1 MSAAAISTE
10 APGHDELV
18 ARARSLAPLL
28 REWAPRHEAARR
40 VSDEAIT
47 AVREAGL
54 FRIVQ
59 PAACGGWDM
68 HPRTLFECAREVA
81 RADTAT
87 GWILCLA
94 GVHPWLLGMFEPRLQ
109 DEVFAHGRDAVV
121 PVLSGGVGRNVQV
134 ALDGE
139 GLRLSGRWL
148 YASGVDVA
156 DWLCVMVAVPSEGG
170 PPEQRLAAVPRSAF
184 AVDESSWQV
193 ASMRGTGS
201 KDVSLD
207 NCHVPLYR
215 TLSWADAQRGVYPG
229 LARNHGPMYRMPLN
243 AVFALCTAAGVVGG
257 AFGLLDAVIEL
268 GRKRIA
274 NATSTAQ
281 AEDRHNQ
288 IELGQGAAQIHMA
301 HRLIVSDI
309 DEMHAQAARHEPF
322 SQEQRARYRAD
333 AALAARM
340 AVAAAGRLV
349 ATCGGAILPQ
359 GPVERFFRDIHGM
372 ASHFLLQAEV
382 GGELYG
388 KTLYGLELPAHT
400 RL

>member
-1 MSAAAISTE
+1 MSAVASTTQ
-10 APGHDELV
+10 APSLDELV
-18 ARARSLAPLL
+18 ARARALAPLL

-40 VSDEAIT
+40 VSDEAIG
-47 AVREAGL
+47 AMREAGL

-68 HPRTLFECAREVA
+68 HPRALFECAREIA
-81 RADTAT
+81 RADTAA

-94 GVHPWLLGMFEPRLQ
+94 GVHPWLLGMFEPRFQ
-109 DEVFAHGRDAVV
+109 DEVFGDGRDAVV

-134 ALDGE
+134 AVDGD

-156 DWLCVMVAVPSEGG
+156 DWLCVMVPVPVNGG

-184 AVDESSWQV
+184 TVDESSWQV

-201 KDVSLD
+201 KDVTLSD
-207 NCHVPLYR
+207 CRVPLYR
-215 TLSWADAQRGVYPG
+215 TISWADAQRGVYPG
-229 LARNHGPMYRMPLN
+229 QGRNHGPMYRMPLN
-243 AVFALCTAAGVVGG
+243 AVFALCTSAGVVGG

-281 AEDRHNQ
+281 SEDRHNQ

-309 DEMHAQAARHEPF
+309 DEMHAQAARGEPF

-388 KTLYGLELPAHT
+388 KTLYGLELPPNT